1 MGLIINF
8 ERDSCVPMKFFGG
21 TTLCDQKNSQR
32 IEEDRFAQYGETI
45 STLTAIP
52 NGYYPPTSWCLPM
65 KAGNMISKNK
75 IIGVGSVL
83 TANAN
88 MGFDLGVTLTGAG
101 GITEAIG
108 ELVADLIATLR
119 GTGGISNAELE
130 GTVDGTAVLTGT
142 GDVTGTI
149 EAIADL
155 QANLTGAG
163 DIIAD
168 LEAIGEM
175 AATIKG
181 YGDLSVEGLRDAIW
195 NAVASNYNTSG
206 TMGQKLNSAAVG
218 GVDYDALAEAVLDA
232 EISGRDVGSLGRTVE
247 DTKKKANMIPGLY

>member
-1 MGLIINF
+1 
-8 ERDSCVPMKFFGG
+8 MKFFGG
-21 TTLCDQKNSQR
+21 TTLCDQKNSQK
-32 IEEDRFAQYGETI
+32 IEEDYFAQYGETI

-52 NGYYPPTSWCLPM
+52 NGYYPPTCWRLPM
-65 KAGNMISKNK
+65 KAGNMISKNQ
-75 IIGVGSVL
+75 IIGAGSIP

-88 MGFDLGVTLTGAG
+88 MGFDLGATLVGQG
-101 GITEAIG
+101 GFYQAIG
-108 ELVADLIATLR
+108 ELVADLLATIS
-119 GTGGISNAELE
+119 GTGGISSAELE
-130 GTVDGTAVLTGT
+130 GIVEGMATLTGS
-142 GDVTGTI
+142 GDINGVI

-155 QANLTGAG
+155 QATLTGQG
-163 DIIAD
+163 DILAD

-195 NAVASNYNTSG
+195 NAVASNYNVIG

-232 EISGRDVGSLGRTVE
+232 EISGRPIGSLGKTVE